1 MYTRGEESSVC
12 EYVKV
17 RGKEMEGGVCEYV
30 KEEGKDTQ
38 A

>member
-17 RGKEMEGGVCEYV
+17 RGKEMGEGGGVH
-30 KEEGKDTQ
+30 KGGGK
-38 A
+38 